1 MKREKIFLYRDNTIH
16 LIMGVPIISYIR
28 LEPTSFVIL
37 ILDIFCLRF
46 KFFERLHIA
55 LFIHIDSFEIE
66 LCGMYLFSFKIHNTK
81 FLESSKSLLLLITFH
96 TSYTI
101 QIFNGNLTRKYE
113 FASFIHS

>member
-55 LFIHIDSFEIE
+55 LFIHIDSFEI
-66 LCGMYLFSFKIHNTK
+66 
-81 FLESSKSLLLLITFH
+81 
-96 TSYTI
+96 
-101 QIFNGNLTRKYE
+101 
-113 FASFIHS
+113 